1 MAGLSLI
8 KKAGLTAFGLASGG
22 AAGKILIQI
31 PAKKTLLMK
40 PGAQSFTSLM
50 ADLLQDRVSSF
61 SRCLNGTF
69 P

>member
-31 PAKKTLLMK
+31 PVKKNPVYALAEPGASVQKKT
-40 PGAQSFTSLM
+40 
-50 ADLLQDRVSSF
+50 
-61 SRCLNGTF
+61 
-69 P
+69 